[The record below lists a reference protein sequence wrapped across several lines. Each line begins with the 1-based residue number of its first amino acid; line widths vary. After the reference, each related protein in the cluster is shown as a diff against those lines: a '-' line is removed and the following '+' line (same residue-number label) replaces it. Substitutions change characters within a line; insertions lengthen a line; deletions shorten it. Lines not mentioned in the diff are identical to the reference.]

1 MSITVVFT
9 VQVCI
14 VKFCFFQKSKSQ
26 EIKQVFVGEIIQED
40 TIPLIGATLFWL
52 NSTIGAT
59 TNEKGIAE
67 LECIG
72 KYLIKLVLN
81 YLGYKTDTIT
91 ILEDIPFLVFS
102 CNPTIN

>member
-1 MSITVVFT
+1 MKSIFITFLLLYVF
-9 VQVCI
+9 
-14 VKFCFFQKSKSQ
+14 KKSKSQ

-72 KYLIKLVLN
+72 KYPNKLVLN
-81 YLGYKTDTIT
+81 YLGTKP
-91 ILEDIPFLVFS
+91 ILLLFWRISHFLVFS

>member
-1 MSITVVFT
+1 MKSIFITILLFI
-9 VQVCI
+9 C
-14 VKFCFFQKSKSQ
+14 FQKSKSQ

-72 KYLIKLVLN
+72 KYCKLPQ
-81 YLGYKTDTIT
+81 K
-91 ILEDIPFLVFS
+91 
-102 CNPTIN
+102 